1 MNRLYN
7 RVIFKTFDSDSEKIS
22 SKIGMFGKSFEDIG
36 GLFKGNT
43 SKKNIQSQMIDV
55 DALYPQMEENQSKN
69 ILSKLQSFEK
79 QVQNSRGN
87 VKWDDYFSKLGE
99 GDKWQKDFVQNTDLQ
114 KASAEDVAK
123 AYDAARE
130 SAVSHNS
137 ALKKQT
143 ISAKAG
149 SMALSG
155 LASIGNSFA
164 SWAVDTALSAAVQ
177 GIQDLAN
184 ESENARQ
191 RSEAYLSS
199 VTASNEQY
207 ANNLPQIQSL
217 ESEYD
222 QLSKGVGP
230 LGENQSFPTES
241 YERYKTVV
249 SEISNLLPDLAVR
262 YNEQGEKIGFVT
274 GKLKD
279 LTGEYQKSMK
289 SQAREAYFSGDEEGG
304 SFSDVVDAY
313 NKESSIS
320 FGEGFGNIV
329 TFNAD
334 DNVTNLSRK
343 QALEARAD
351 WDQEDFKKEYEDYVN
366 EATKSGYRGNTY
378 NSGVRS
384 DSDFGVNF
392 DELGIGDYIEILTM
406 DENEFEAFKE
416 KMAALQENYEEGMEQ
431 RASDIGTG
439 LTQFFHMKDSY
450 WNIEDEGI
458 RASIDSTFGNMTYD
472 FVQNLDVM
480 DEDGEVDGQKMEAW
494 ANSFIRAMSSNK
506 DGIANAWS
514 ELMALDVS
522 ELPVDEAAERV
533 SELTRQ
539 IAQSAGGA
547 PAQWA
552 KILGFEQVGEY
563 SRKLQG
569 NISDISHD
577 NSDDSEKLKTYT
589 KDFTPEQTDAW
600 LEATSGSQNADEAI
614 QKYEKYLADTARPF
628 SEIWDSEEFASSK
641 EALLELAK
649 SGELT
654 SDVLKSNEAY
664 AELLNSVGN
673 NADEAAEKINHMV
686 SSTDQLANM
695 KTGISSIS
703 NVLTQKRSNLSNK
716 ETKHKGVG
724 IDTLTSMPDEV
735 KKSTKEYEK
744 FVSVLGNGKSSMA
757 QCQKAANELAGAY
770 VNSHGFLSNLTEE
783 NQDYYKSI
791 LDEMGVE
798 NSSSVIKQ
806 ALANS
811 TNTLSAEKEYASQT
825 GQNLA
830 EQSAEEIAAFATQ
843 QSYSDSL
850 TMSLYQLALQK
861 QLINGTTLDFSSDI
875 GAISELVSNIGG
887 ATTSLDLLNKIKNG
901 EANYIPSS
909 EYNKILEAAQKEVEE
924 AQNKKSKGPKI
935 KINSSSDPSSKNKT
949 TSPKQTNQTKQ
960 PKQTKQKTEY
970 DWLETRLNNISKAA
984 EKAKS
989 AIERMFDL
997 KSKSSKIRKALKAVT
1012 KEISSNEKAASRYM
1026 KRANKTGL
1034 NKKYKTL
1041 VKKGKIGGKKDIE
1054 NITSDSKLQKKIEKY
1069 KTLYEKA
1076 QNCKNSIDGLIST
1089 VQDLS
1094 KSLAEIPLEKAE
1106 KKIEKLDKASALAGA
1121 RGANKKSAKEK
1132 NVQINAEITNL
1143 KSNTAAQKEAA
1154 QNTKK
1159 NVSQNV
1165 KSARKASYKGLK
1177 KKDKKEIKKLLKAK
1191 ESITDTLLEKVRKNG
1206 SPTLYTRLIK
1216 YNASLE
1222 ANKTAQYNYK
1232 LSQEENAT
1240 AIREKKHEKFENTA
1254 TEYENRIGLT
1264 QNKISDLDNQISII
1278 ETKGQIIGAAYYKNK
1293 IDSEKE
1299 LLNTLNS
1306 EKIALIEQHAQMESG
1321 TQEWYDQEAKIQEV
1335 ENSIA
1340 ECTKNMINYRTAI
1353 RASRDELAELKKGF
1367 IGLSTA
1373 YLNTAESYNSR
1384 YEMTDKDTGDLTDH
1398 GLAAMGIYQ
1407 KKITNA
1413 ANSQSVDQEI
1423 LNSIIQILN
1432 GYGAAADKQ
1441 AYLNKNNY
1449 DSIEQV
1455 RADYQKY
1462 YELVQTDISER
1473 ISGEEQIISLM
1484 KERYDADLNYMQTLI
1499 DARKNALAKEK
1510 ELYEYQKSIREKT
1523 DQISD
1528 IQKQISAL
1536 RGDGSEAT
1544 RAKLQ
1549 SLQANLDSAKNDLMD
1564 VEYDKYI
1571 SDQQEMLDNL
1581 FSEYESLIQDIVAD
1595 VDSLLAAGNAIAT
1608 ENGTKINA
1616 LTTSIDEH
1624 FKTSAPAAS
1633 ASPSADPPPAPSNS
1647 GNTPPAPSP
1656 ANSQQVA
1663 EENYKKEMRNKID
1676 RILNSDTFVGMGSAN
1691 YWEQRKKYTPN
1702 EVQKRI
1708 FKHGHKRRDYK
1719 HLNKKGLVVL
1729 AQMLGL
1735 GTFSQKNVSSN
1746 LLKFFN
1752 KVGYSQGG
1760 IARSLNKIALANGDD
1775 GWITVKRGESVL
1787 NPGQTEKFQEFLSN
1801 MNPFVDTIKTITSP
1815 NSAGYSGKSSCFQ
1828 QTIGDINLNL
1838 ELNNVTDTDSFIRQ
1852 LQTEPRIRKA
1862 VSQAVLDPVTG
1873 KGILNINRLH

>member
-191 RSEAYLSS
+191 RSEAYTSS
-199 VTASNEQY
+199 VAASNEQY

-217 ESEYD
+217 ENEYN
-222 QLSKGVGP
+222 QLSNGVGP
-230 LGENQSFPTES
+230 LGENQSLPTES

-249 SEISNLLPDLAVR
+249 SEISDLLPDLAVR

-289 SQAREAYFSGDEEGG
+289 NQAREAYFSGDEEGG
-304 SFSDVVDAY
+304 SFSDVVNAY
-313 NKESSIS
+313 NKESFLS

-329 TFNAD
+329 TGNEE
-334 DNVTNLSRK
+334 DNITNLSRK
-343 QALEARAD
+343 WALKNRAD
-351 WDQEDFKKEYEDYVN
+351 WSQEDFKKEYENYLNTGGDSSFTVN
-366 EATKSGYRGNTY
+366 L
-378 NSGVRS
+378 
-384 DSDFGVNF
+384 DD
-392 DELGIGDYIEILTM
+392 LGIDDYSDILEM
-406 DENEFEAFKE
+406 SDKEFEAFKE
-416 KMAALQENYEEGMEQ
+416 KMAALQENYEEGMEK

-514 ELMALDVS
+514 QLMALDVS

-577 NSDDSEKLKTYT
+577 NSDDSEKLKAYT

-909 EYNKILEAAQKEVEE
+909 EYNKILEAAQEEVTK
-924 AQNKKSKGPKI
+924 AQNKKPKNPKI

-949 TSPKQTNQTKQ
+949 TSPKQTNQAKQ

-1222 ANKTAQYNYK
+1222 ANETAQYNYD

-1240 AIREKKHEKFENTA
+1240 AIREKKHEQFENTA
-1254 TEYENRIGLT
+1254 TEYENTLGLT
-1264 QNKISDLDNQISII
+1264 QNKISDLDNQISIV
-1278 ETKGQIIGAAYYKNK
+1278 EAKGQIVGATYYNDK
-1293 IDSEKE
+1293 ITSEKE
-1299 LLNTLNS
+1299 LLNTLSN
-1306 EKIALIEQHAQMESG
+1306 EKSALEAQHQQMEQG

-1340 ECTKNMINYRTAI
+1340 ECTKNMIDYRTAI

-1384 YEMTDKDTGDLTDH
+1384 YEMTDKDTGDLTNH

-1432 GYGAAADKQ
+1432 GYDTAADKET
-1441 AYLNKNNY
+1441 YLNNNNY

-1455 RADYQKY
+1455 QADYQKY
-1462 YELVQTDISER
+1462 YELVQSDISER

-1499 DARKNALAKEK
+1499 EAGKNALTKEK

-1581 FSEYESLIQDIVAD
+1581 FTEYESLIQNVIKD
-1595 VDSLLAAGNAIAT
+1595 VDSLLSEGNTIAK
-1608 ENGTKINA
+1608 ENSDKIDT
-1616 LTTSIDEH
+1616 LTTSIDQH
-1624 FKTSAPAAS
+1624 FLTAAPAANV
-1633 ASPSADPPPAPSNS
+1633 SPSA
-1647 GNTPPAPSP
+1647 
-1656 ANSQQVA
+1656 
-1663 EENYKKEMRNKID
+1663 
-1676 RILNSDTFVGMGSAN
+1676 
-1691 YWEQRKKYTPN
+1691 
-1702 EVQKRI
+1702 
-1708 FKHGHKRRDYK
+1708 
-1719 HLNKKGLVVL
+1719 
-1729 AQMLGL
+1729 
-1735 GTFSQKNVSSN
+1735 
-1746 LLKFFN
+1746 FN

-1760 IARSLNKIALANGDD
+1760 IARSLNKVALTNGDD
-1775 GWITVKRGESVL
+1775 GWITVKRGEAVL
-1787 NPGQTEKFQEFLSN
+1787 NPGQTEKFQELLSN